1 MIMLSKISVID
12 SVKNLPANFTIDE
25 LIERLLF
32 IQSVEK
38 GLEDSK
44 EGRVHTV
51 AEAKKKLKKWLR

>member
-1 MIMLSKISVID
+1 MVMLSRTSVID

-32 IQSVEK
+32 IQSVER
-38 GLEDSK
+38 GLEDAR
-44 EGRVHTV
+44 EGRVHTE